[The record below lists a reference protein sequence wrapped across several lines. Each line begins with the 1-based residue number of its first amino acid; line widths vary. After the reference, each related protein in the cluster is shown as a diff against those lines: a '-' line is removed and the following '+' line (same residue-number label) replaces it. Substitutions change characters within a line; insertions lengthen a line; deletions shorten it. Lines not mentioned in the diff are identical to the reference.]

1 MDLITQLK
9 IFEGTKEYQKYIGYY
24 RNGRF
29 QVYKDHLCYPTIGYG
44 HLIKKGESFPNGLTD
59 EEAEALLIKDIAI
72 AENDYRT
79 LNLNL
84 PSVSRWHDFMIM
96 MLFQVGLTKTRGFK
110 KALQALRDGRYND
123 AIAEFKNSN
132 WYRQTP
138 NRVNEMI
145 SYVTKG

>member
-29 QVYKDHLCYPTIGYG
+29 QVYKDHLGYPTIGYG

-110 KALQALRDGRYND
+110 KLYRRYVMGVITTPLQNLK
-123 AIAEFKNSN
+123 I
-132 WYRQTP
+132 
-138 NRVNEMI
+138 
-145 SYVTKG
+145 VTGTDRHPIE

>member
-1 MDLITQLK
+1 
-9 IFEGTKEYQKYIGYY
+9 
-24 RNGRF
+24 
-29 QVYKDHLCYPTIGYG
+29 IGYG